1 MLKVAENH
9 LLLQALNVGLVA
21 ASLKER
27 TLVMLELALEIAFFD
42 ATASATDVA

>member
-21 ASLKER
+21 TGLKER
-27 TLVMLELALEIAFFD
+27 TLVILKFALEIALFD
-42 ATASATDVA
+42 AATSATDVA